1 MTTKLET
8 VSVTENNLQRRTSD
22 TSTLPPDYDS
32 TNNTYE
38 LARLTPSSS
47 SQTSLPQYETVYGD
61 AGSSSNQ
68 SGFYPTKLLQ
78 IQADGFP
85 LIALPLP
92 PRPDPIHIFGISS
105 LTGESEELEYT
116 SFRPARSSGNCFL
129 VKGNDPL
136 QSPLCTTTY
145 RWGPGRPPK
154 IQILGSIDAAASSAE
169 SPDYNEEITVKDKS
183 CISRTAVMRTHL
195 GTFEW
200 RYASRAER
208 KALGADNVLIL
219 DQVTTVALA
228 GGKQETRRQ
237 KVAQLVRNAEF
248 RTEGSKRTTA
258 GNGGRLMMDLRGWTD
273 RKGEAGQMEVLV
285 VASIVLM
292 LKKEVDRRR
301 MHQMMAMSSGGGGGG
316 G

>member
-1 MTTKLET
+1 M
-8 VSVTENNLQRRTSD
+8 ENNLQRRTSD

-32 TNNTYE
+32 TRNTYE

-47 SQTSLPQYETVYGD
+47 SQTSLPLYETVYGE
-61 AGSSSNQ
+61 AGASSNQ
-68 SGFYPTKLLQ
+68 TGFYPAKLLQ

-85 LIALPLP
+85 LIAFPLP
-92 PRPDPIHIFGISS
+92 PRPDPIHIFGVSS
-105 LTGESEELEYT
+105 VTGEFEELEYT
-116 SFRPARSSGNCFL
+116 SFRPARSSGDCFL

-136 QSPLCTTTY
+136 QPPLCTTTY
-145 RWGPGRPPK
+145 RFGPGRPPK
-154 IQILGSIDAAASSAE
+154 IQLLGSIDAAAASPE
-169 SPDYNEEITVKDKS
+169 ETPDYNEEITVKDKS
-183 CISRTAVMRTHL
+183 CISRTTVMRTHL

-237 KVAQLVRNAEF
+237 KIAQFLRNAEF
-248 RTEGSKRTTA
+248 RTEGSRRTTA

-285 VASIVLM
+285 LASIVLM

-301 MHQMMAMSSGGGGGG
+301 MHQMIAMSSGGGGGG